1 MEDKKLSTRMNA
13 LIHEFIEIE
22 KELSAQKTIVHI
34 GDLFFDGS
42 FQIETP
48 HNPDGGSEDLFPY
61 LEAVEGIIRVYER
74 DINRNGKTNR
84 KNQ

>member
-1 MEDKKLSTRMNA
+1 MNA
-13 LIHEFIEIE
+13 LIHEFTEIE
-22 KELSAQKTIVHI
+22 KELAKQKAIVHL

-61 LEAVEGIIRVYER
+61 LEAAEGIISVYESVAQSQKESN
-74 DINRNGKTNR
+74 D
-84 KNQ
+84 